1 MNSILNSPDILAAI
15 QQRKKATGLKLKAS
29 RQNIVETTNLL
40 TGPLPKATSKAQ
52 NISRFVS
59 NGITIYKGVRICASV
74 LGGLLFFFG
83 RRKRRR

>member
-1 MNSILNSPDILAAI
+1 MNSILNSPDILATI
-15 QQRKKATGLKLKAS
+15 QQRKKATSLKLKAS
-29 RQNIVETTNLL
+29 RQHIVETTNFL
-40 TGPLPKATSKAQ
+40 TGPLPKATNKAQ

-74 LGGLLFFFG
+74 LAGLYFLFG